1 MFFNF
6 AESGHVRSRFYM
18 TACSG
23 ISYDFLIDCLAVG
36 PKQHINKNR
45 VLVFLGKNE
54 IEIDDRTSG
63 LVV

>member
-1 MFFNF
+1 
-6 AESGHVRSRFYM
+6 M

-45 VLVFLGKNE
+45 ILVFLGKNE
-54 IEIDDRTSG
+54 IEIDERTSG